1 MDTITCYLVIAKFDY
16 GIDFWLGA
24 VSSDEDSLMSLWNS
38 YLQDFERYAGTPLLP
53 EFIGIHKVEH
63 TIETQI
69 NVLCCPFCGH
79 VTQDLR
85 DALHPS
91 TTRWRVDNGVRH
103 YISHR
108 DPRDGERCWEM
119 NCLTHEGG
127 CGAHISADSRDEV
140 IKKWNNRAT

>member
-63 TIETQI
+63 TIETQMA
-69 NVLCCPFCGH
+69 NVLN
-79 VTQDLR
+79 T
-85 DALHPS
+85 
-91 TTRWRVDNGVRH
+91 
-103 YISHR
+103 
-108 DPRDGERCWEM
+108 
-119 NCLTHEGG
+119 
-127 CGAHISADSRDEV
+127 
-140 IKKWNNRAT
+140 

>member
-1 MDTITCYLVIAKFDY
+1 MNTITCYLVIAKFDY
-16 GIDFWLGA
+16 GIDFWLGG
-24 VSSDEDSLMSLWNS
+24 VSSDEDSLMASWEW
-38 YLQDFERYAGTPLLP
+38 YLKEWHHIDIP